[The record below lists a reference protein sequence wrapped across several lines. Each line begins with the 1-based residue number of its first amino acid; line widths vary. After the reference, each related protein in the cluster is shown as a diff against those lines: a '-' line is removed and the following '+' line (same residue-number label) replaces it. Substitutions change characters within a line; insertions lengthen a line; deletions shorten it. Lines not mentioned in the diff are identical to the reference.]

1 MGSQLGPSLA
11 NTFLAYHE
19 EKCPLEYWP
28 LYYRQYI
35 DDIFILFQ
43 IIWSLKIEIFLD
55 VNFICEQH
63 KLTTDAYIKNQLLVI
78 YAPILMT
85 FYIIATKL
93 VWFTH

>member
-1 MGSQLGPSLA
+1 MWF
-11 NTFLAYHE
+11 T
-19 EKCPLEYWP
+19 
-28 LYYRQYI
+28 
-35 DDIFILFQ
+35 
-43 IIWSLKIEIFLD
+43 IEIFLD

-93 VWFTH
+93 V